1 MGPRFRT
8 RHTCGCD
15 LERSPERLV
24 IPCYFDTGL
33 VLKLVVKEP
42 LSVKVHEFL
51 SARRLPVPY
60 PLLVQL
66 EFHNALHAKLHRG
79 EITPLQLDSCLEMES
94 DFLAEGRFQRVEL
107 DMGRIFLA
115 TMRMIPSATA
125 STGCRTLDLLHI
137 ATAQFCGA
145 SEFVTGDARQAKAAR
160 FCGLDVVEIC

>member
-1 MGPRFRT
+1 
-8 RHTCGCD
+8 
-15 LERSPERLV
+15 V

-42 LSVKVHEFL
+42 LSSKVHEFL
-51 SARRLPVPY
+51 SARRLPVLY
-60 PLLVQL
+60 PLLLQL
-66 EFHNALHAKLHRG
+66 EFRNALHAKLHRG
-79 EITPLQLDSCLEMES
+79 EITPPQLAACLEMES

-145 SEFVTGDARQAKAAR
+145 SEFVTGDARQAKAAC

>member
-1 MGPRFRT
+1 
-8 RHTCGCD
+8 
-15 LERSPERLV
+15 V

-42 LSVKVHEFL
+42 LSVKVQEFL

-94 DFLAEGRFQRVEL
+94 DFLSEGRFQRVDL
-107 DMGRIFLA
+107 DCGRVFHA
-115 TMRMIPSATA
+115 TLRMIPGATA
-125 STGCRTLDLLHI
+125 TTGCRTLDLLHI
-137 ATAQFCGA
+137 ATAQLCGT

-160 FCGLDVVEIC
+160 FCGLNVVEIR

>member
-1 MGPRFRT
+1 M
-8 RHTCGCD
+8 
-15 LERSPERLV
+15 

-51 SARRLPVPY
+51 SARRVPVPY

-79 EITPLQLDSCLEMES
+79 EITPIQLDSCLEMES
-94 DFLAEGRFQRVEL
+94 DFLSEGRFQRVDL
-107 DMGRIFLA
+107 DCGRVFLA
-115 TMRMIPSATA
+115 ALRVIPGATA

-137 ATAQFCGA
+137 STAQLCGA
-145 SEFVTGDARQAKAAR
+145 SEFITGDARQAKAAR
-160 FCGLDVVEIC
+160 FCGLDVVEIR